1 MAAQRHA
8 SNPWWT
14 IAFPLL
20 GAALV
25 VAYFAGLLPKDQPLE
40 EGQAIFIQPKRNKS
54 RAPEYHAAELGET
67 LWGISQR
74 YGVKLKKLAAYNGIG
89 IADPLTPGQRVWL
102 RKPRH

>member
-1 MAAQRHA
+1 
-8 SNPWWT
+8 
-14 IAFPLL
+14 
-20 GAALV
+20 
-25 VAYFAGLLPKDQPLE
+25 
-40 EGQAIFIQPKRNKS
+40 IQPKRNK
-54 RAPEYHAAELGET
+54 AKHAEFHLAEQDET